1 VLKLLTIVALLAAE
15 SPAHGLT
22 PAEKNGDD
30 EVSMFFYASDLDLS
44 TLEGTRILQQRIDSA
59 ARKACGSVDYTDRA
73 AVATIEDC
81 LQSLKASAY
90 ENVLG

>member
-1 VLKLLTIVALLAAE
+1 MKLLIVAALLFAGC
-15 SPAHGLT
+15 PALAST
-22 PAEKNGDD
+22 PGEKNSDE
-30 EVSMFFYASDLDLS
+30 EVSMFFFASDLDLG

-59 ARKACGSVDYTDRA
+59 AKNACGPVDYTDRA

-81 LQSLKASAY
+81 VQSLRSSAY